1 MKFGIK
7 WVCKVGSAMRL
18 GGVTA
23 EESVDNTETGRGAE
37 LFDLSVF

>member
-1 MKFGIK
+1 
-7 WVCKVGSAMRL
+7 MRL

-37 LFDLSVF
+37 LFDLSVFWIAHEKEMT